1 MSLARILRLRPFI
14 GLHSITL
21 IFIFLSFKLE
31 RTGPSYEVD
40 LIANLRWS
48 DRETK
53 IKRSLKQETSK
64 KSNKAKL
71 SLQFVFLKV
80 KTILLIVQ

>member
-31 RTGPSYEVD
+31 RTGHSYEVD

-64 KSNKAKL
+64 KSKKRNFRYNL
-71 SLQFVFLKV
+71 YF
-80 KTILLIVQ
+80 